1 MSNVLYMYGMVY
13 MLLLCQ
19 DSKEILLIIK
29 IPVPCRVALFLVVPR
44 GYIKIY
50 FSYLTCIVW
59 LTYYIYLFYGMLLL
73 CRFLKKYHKKNLY
86 LDKFHYFYWYHVKRV
101 YHLRIFQKKYPKTCT
116 FIIIP
121 CYHFSSFRL
130 VFFCARCVCMFCIYI
145 YIYLC
150 NASTLTIDFYAVFIY
165 FSCIIFY

>member
-1 MSNVLYMYGMVY
+1 MSNVLYIYGIVY
-13 MLLLCQ
+13 M
-19 DSKEILLIIK
+19 
-29 IPVPCRVALFLVVPR
+29 VPR

>member
-1 MSNVLYMYGMVY
+1 MSNVLYIYGMVY

-101 YHLRIFQKKYPKTCT
+101 YHLCIFKKNYPKNMYLHYHSLLSF
-116 FIIIP
+116 FILSSRF
-121 CYHFSSFRL
+121 FSCSLLLL
-130 VFFCARCVCMFCIYI
+130 VLL
-145 YIYLC
+145 IYLY
-150 NASTLTIDFYAVFIY
+150 NAPTLTIDLHDVFFYYLCF
-165 FSCIIFY
+165 